1 MTRKASLWNSRNLSL
16 TIQSWRTTE
25 SCKTT
30 IQGVSA
36 ADVLFVAAGNTLKN
50 PSQVPSDMKGFR
62 AYFLLKGLPAGAR
75 TFALN
80 FGDEETG
87 ITFMEITDG
96 TDAAAA
102 RYDLQGRRI
111 EKAAQKGVYIQNGK
125 KSVVK

>member
-1 MTRKASLWNSRNLSL
+1 MP
-16 TIQSWRTTE
+16 WRFYVYPLPSPT
-25 SCKTT
+25 
-30 IQGVSA
+30 
-36 ADVLFVAAGNTLKN
+36 GNTLKN
-50 PSQVPSDMKGFR
+50 PSTMPSDMKGFR

-80 FGDEETG
+80 LGDEEMG
-87 ITFMEITDG
+87 ITTIDSTDG

-125 KSVVK
+125 KIVVK